1 MTSHDHEYD
10 EKVYDEC
17 YTSIN
22 MIMTALHDNL
32 GRKMTRLVDEVK
44 ETDIEEDVFFR
55 IIYKAMLSPS
65 KKIEASFITFNR
77 IIGSR
82 IRAIIGDGPIRLI
95 GRLPPEIETECDTH
109 SNMKWDDRRS
119 RFVLQF
125 ENRYLVVSTI
135 IDVSKT
141 QKATQNAYSL
151 FDKHHELVTPVGVML
166 TLYKKKVASIKDQIE
181 RNELVYIGGLE
192 RAINAWRS

>member
-17 YTSIN
+17 YTSID
-22 MIMTALHDNL
+22 MIITALHDNL

-65 KKIEASFITFNR
+65 KKIEATFITFNR

-82 IRAIIGDGPIRLI
+82 IRAIIGDGPISLI
-95 GRLPPEIETECDTH
+95 GRLPPEIETKCDACLVDYT
-109 SNMKWDDRRS
+109 SMRF

-151 FDKHHELVTPVGVML
+151 FDRHHELVTPVGVML
-166 TLYKKKVASIKDQIE
+166 TLYKKKVASIKEQIE

-192 RAINAWRS
+192 RVINAWRG